1 MEKNINFCLVKQNKV
16 YQDLYEILENE
27 ELVMDNPNHKDT
39 IKYKIKTLMEKYL
52 NDKIKISNLF
62 ETSEECLEEL
72 MLEITDGSEDEQGNT
87 LHMYANSN
95 CMYEVVLMEKL
106 GINSPDEELNEFAS
120 ISNIEL
126 SPIYK
131 NCAIIKSSYIDG
143 QLKQAKINLEDIIE
157 LFTNNFYHNGVMI
170 NTDNSFIELEFSG
183 ENPNLVIGGNFKMLT
198 PLSLFGL
205 TLIGYNEKGNDKNEL
220 ATKIYGKEITG
231 RVYLATLCPITNKKF
246 WSIDIDLVKGL
257 LKLLD
262 YSAGTPEQRNKIE
275 QLEKELEDDKLKN
288 PFFLIK
294 KYCV

>member
-1 MEKNINFCLVKQNKV
+1 MEKNINFCLVKENKV

-27 ELVMDNPNHKDT
+27 ELVMDNPNHKDS
-39 IKYKIKTLMEKYL
+39 IKHKIKTLMEKYL

-72 MLEITDGSEDEQGNT
+72 MLGITDGSEDEQGNT

-95 CMYEVVLMEKL
+95 YMYEVVFMEKL
-106 GINSPDEELNEFAS
+106 GINSTDEELNQFAS

-126 SPIYK
+126 APIYK
-131 NCAIIKSSYIDG
+131 NSAIVKSSYING
-143 QLKQAKINLEDIIE
+143 ELKQAKIYLEDIVE

-170 NTDNSFIELEFSG
+170 NSDNTLIELEFTG

-205 TLIGYNEKGNDKNEL
+205 TLIGYNENGNAENNL

-231 RVYLATLCPITNKKF
+231 RLYLATLCPVSNKKF
-246 WSIDIDLVKGL
+246 WSIDNDLVKGL
-257 LKLLD
+257 IKLLD
-262 YSAGTPEQRNKIE
+262 YSTGTPEQRKKIE

-294 KYCV
+294 KYCI